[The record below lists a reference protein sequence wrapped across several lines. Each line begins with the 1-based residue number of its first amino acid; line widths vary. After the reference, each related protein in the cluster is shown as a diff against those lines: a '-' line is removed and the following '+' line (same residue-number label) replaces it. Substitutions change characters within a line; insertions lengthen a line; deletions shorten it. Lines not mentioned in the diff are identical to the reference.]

1 VFAFGDAPFFGS
13 AGGQIGLDPVVAM
26 APTGDGRGYW
36 LVTRSGAVFPY
47 GDAVFEGSLRYVILS
62 APVVGIA
69 PTGDARGYWLV
80 GADGGVF
87 AFGDAPY
94 LGGATGPPAP
104 IAGII

>member
-1 VFAFGDAPFFGS
+1 
-13 AGGQIGLDPVVAM
+13 M